1 MHLKNLQYV
10 LQLRLRILVPRF
22 HKSLG
27 VPHVHQLQR
36 RVHID
41 MELERGYCVR
51 FWLAVLSLFSCVWL
65 KKEFGK
71 VLSVG
76 KLEYKTQYAQVG

>member
-1 MHLKNLQYV
+1 
-10 LQLRLRILVPRF
+10 
-22 HKSLG
+22 
-27 VPHVHQLQR
+27 
-36 RVHID
+36 

-71 VLSVG
+71 VFSVG